1 MANLKGSPNIGSVS
15 NQKVNSQYI
24 GFGAIKTRIYLF
36 YIILIL
42 LFANGGHI
50 VFCYLMIH
58 QYDLGIWDVLNIL
71 FGLNGSLIDNIDLIG
86 IEVLMVISS
95 FSIIL
100 GNLSLKSLFIEL
112 LDLFHTSEL
121 CSVKSMFYREKIT
134 LFSIIFSWALC
145 MVSFDVGF
153 TVTLIKEFD
162 IDILTT
168 VLFAFSHLFY
178 VTTNIAPIIGFLIM
192 YRWLFWEYNT
202 NHLPFTYR
210 KIWEDFFFYNAS
222 EITTEYAFQLGKEN
236 FTRLFIGF
244 SNPCHSPTGM
254 DWSIHATGRIWLN
267 FLVF

>member
-1 MANLKGSPNIGSVS
+1 MSLLHRKTLFSYFITHFLLHLHKAIQKARMNIDIHLRTFWPILKALQILGVYPIKKSTINIC
-15 NQKVNSQYI
+15 
-24 GFGAIKTRIYLF
+24 GFGVIKTGTYLF
-36 YIILIL
+36 HIILIL
-42 LFANGGHI
+42 LFSNGGHI

-58 QYDLGIWDVLNIL
+58 QYDLGIWDLLNIL

-95 FSIIL
+95 FSIVL

-112 LDLFHTSEL
+112 LDLFHTYGL
-121 CSVKSMFYREKIT
+121 CSVKNRFYREKIT

-153 TVTLIKEFD
+153 TVTLVKEFD

-192 YRWLFWEYNT
+192 YR
-202 NHLPFTYR
+202 
-210 KIWEDFFFYNAS
+210 
-222 EITTEYAFQLGKEN
+222 
-236 FTRLFIGF
+236 
-244 SNPCHSPTGM
+244 
-254 DWSIHATGRIWLN
+254 
-267 FLVF
+267 